1 MELYPVLVT
10 GSMLTA
16 SPFIVYET
24 FSKLV
29 PSVLVLLMCTLSG
42 FRASPDQKFINQK
55 VEALVQILGKH
66 IYTKSN
72 DPTDF
77 LQLCQNQYVFK
88 NGDVS
93 TDLINTTCLQAWNQI
108 VNSNFLASLKMVIT
122 YFTNF
127 FTRQRKQFAGTSS
140 TFQNDTFQNQN
151 DTFQSQNDTFQS
163 QNDTPKANIF
173 AGLFPVVNEFVLNKY
188 FVLFMIS
195 AIMILFPRFY
205 ENRDNI
211 FSFFSGAKNVSR
223 QYINSFLLQ
232 MSRTLRPKIQDQVE
246 KVVRIE
252 QNEQLLLKD
261 KEEQPQILLPIP
273 VQQAQEPS
281 STPVPVPQIP
291 FPIAVPPSITPVP
304 VPQVP
309 FPIAV
314 PPPSPSVP
322 QSLPPKQPSSP
333 LIPPPKSEL
342 LVPMQPLAIPLYS
355 KRRSL
360 VTKRRLSLLRK
371 RSSRSKRKS
380 KKAKSKS
387 KKSKSKSK
395 KSKKSKS
402 KSKRKVKV
410 RRARN

>member
-1 MELYPVLVT
+1 MEIV
-10 GSMLTA
+10 TA
-16 SPFIVYET
+16 SVTIYET
-24 FSKLV
+24 FSTLL
-29 PSVLVLLMCTLSG
+29 PTLLVLFMFVING
-42 FRASPDQKFINQK
+42 FNGSTTQKVLDQKAK
-55 VEALVQILGKH
+55 TLVEMLGKH
-66 IYTKSN
+66 IYTKST

-77 LQLCQNQYVFK
+77 LELCQENVLFK
-88 NGDVS
+88 NENVS
-93 TDLINTTCLQAWNQI
+93 KEYINTTCLQVWNRI
-108 VNSNFLASLKMVIT
+108 VTPDFITKFRKVLT

-127 FTRQRKQFAGTSS
+127 FTRRQFAGTSS
-140 TFQNDTFQNQN
+140 TFENETFQNQN
-151 DTFQSQNDTFQS
+151 DTFQN

-173 AGLFPVVNEFVLNKY
+173 AGLFPIVTEEPVLNKY

-195 AIMILFPRFY
+195 TIMILFPKFY

-223 QYINSFLLQ
+223 QYINSFLFQ

-246 KVVRIE
+246 KVVKIE

-261 KEEQPQILLPIP
+261 KEEQPQMLLPIP

-281 STPVPVPQIP
+281 ITPVPVPQVP
-291 FPIAVPPSITPVP
+291 FPIAVPPSITPVS

-322 QSLPPKQPSSP
+322 QSSPPKQPSAP

-342 LVPMQPLAIPLYS
+342 LVPMQPLGVPLYS

-360 VTKRRLSLLRK
+360 VTKRRLSLLRR

-387 KKSKSKSK
+387 KKSKNAKSKSK
-395 KSKKSKS
+395 KSKKAKS
-402 KSKRKVKV
+402 KSKRKSKKL
-410 RRARN
+410 N